1 MVLAK
6 EVEHV
11 FADVGR
17 VQAVEVQ
24 ADSEHEIPGAPVKTP
39 CLQAVQRQRLG
50 GLEYTQ
56 AGGRVAVEIKQ
67 YLVGNLL
74 YHFALRKQGGEAE
87 MPDINHLEAH
97 LLELGHLFLP
107 PLAAVVL
114 DELAALN
121 PGRTIPGQNPAPP
134 SLYAPACS
142 CCAA

>member
-1 MVLAK
+1 M
-6 EVEHV
+6 
-11 FADVGR
+11 
-17 VQAVEVQ
+17 
-24 ADSEHEIPGAPVKTP
+24 KTP

-107 PLAAVVL
+107 PLVAVVL

-121 PGRTIPGQNPAPP
+121 PGRTIPGKILLHPVFMHPRVHAVLHDQHIDQRLFQL
-134 SLYAPACS
+134 SLLPKLPM
-142 CCAA
+142 